1 MANKYTDFQNGLAMA
16 LAAGAASGGAGVTE
30 ITKAEYDALSEE
42 EKNNGKLYLIN
53 DYAEGGI
60 VSSDVSGMES
70 TVLWE
75 GNVSSAIDVSLT
87 DSIKNYDILAIR
99 AGQDDTFC
107 WYYVMP
113 KYIIYNTMTDIE
125 ENGVIS
131 GSNRYVR
138 YVFIDNKTVH
148 VIGIGEARTCL
159 TKIIGLKFKAKV
171 YKPEN
176 EYSLEEKRIGTWI
189 DGKPLYQKVLSGLD
203 ISWSGDRVWRTISP
217 DISDLHIENLVSCVG
232 LTSGRPLYFNFTK
245 IDNNVIQAYVMAG
258 WSIQTLI
265 LQYTK
270 TTD

>member
-75 GNVSSAIDVSLT
+75 GRLSTGSASLT
-87 DSIKNYDILAIR
+87 NDISDYDLILVNCNTADNGY
-99 AGQDDTFC
+99 GQSLVC
-107 WYYVMP
+107 AS
-113 KYIIYNTMTDIE
+113 TDINVIKAFSYYTG
-125 ENGVIS
+125 NGWNYYILFHLNSREIVIDAS
-131 GSNRYVR
+131 QTNGYPTASISKV
-138 YVFIDNKTVH
+138 T
-148 VIGIGEARTCL
+148 
-159 TKIIGLKFKAKV
+159 GLKFKAKV

-189 DGKPLYQKVLSGLD
+189 DGKPVYQKVLSGLD
-203 ISWSGDRVWRTISP
+203 ISWSGDRVWRTVSP

-232 LTSGRPLYFNFTK
+232 LSSGRPVYFNFTK
-245 IDNNVIQAYVMAG
+245 IYNNVIQAYVMAG
-258 WSIQTLI
+258 WSVQTLI